1 MVNYRINEAE
11 TIFEPYYD
19 SGESYMENEKYSVL
33 SEYTVTYAENILA
46 EVKPTWYDVTATIH
60 HQASEDYVVKMV
72 RECDLDIRG
81 FDLLHLYNSTSD
93 KMQVRVCCEID
104 GVWHQV
110 IESFGCN
117 HPEELWGKI
126 SGEKITKISLEFRKV
141 GDGDPVSAELIWM
154 GLANEARKLEMES
167 RPSPYTA
174 DSWKGCFVENP
185 EIKPMIGIYFNE
197 EEWVE
202 LKEKLKDPFYARIV
216 ANLREKAQKCME
228 VEPEPLIQEYITNHT
243 HRVVRDRDMERPM
256 LQQNMEALAF
266 IGLLDENVEM
276 LRMACRKMLSLA
288 VTPHWFECVM
298 GCLPGATWHRRCF
311 TEEDICRK
319 VAIVLDWAGSLLT
332 WHGKNIV
339 YDALMN
345 KGLPRLESDF
355 HSVEY
360 IRHMNQGL
368 VFNGG
373 RVLALLALADRYP
386 RYEARLQDAARDE
399 REMVDLYV
407 MDDGGTIEGPAY
419 WNYTFSTVVGTL
431 YLLARHEKKTLS
443 EYAWDKLKK
452 TGDFA
457 LRILSD
463 YKDGTYTIP
472 FNDGH
477 VAQYSAASFAGF
489 IQITDDPRWKKLYQR
504 ILKQPKNHID
514 QTMTM
519 DAMLMLANIDD
530 FGEDDG
536 SEINPDGFSTLNEIG
551 HTSLRLPTEDVGR
564 VHCYLSGGPSIF
576 AHSHGDRG
584 QILLEVDHHSI
595 LIDRGIC
602 GYERSEIRLMANSSY
617 HNLFHPEVPA
627 DQPMKLQ
634 SAFEGTGAKVVRST
648 YENGVFDYCT
658 DTTNAWMPG
667 IFSSITRSVK
677 SEDPHLYLVYDDAV
691 MVEELA
697 SSFRL
702 NTRGEITQ
710 IGDKAWAITQDG
722 YQITILPVNYD
733 VEKTFIGVDG
743 VDEHLDPVN
752 QLRLYLAK
760 AKEQHI
766 ITLLEVSKAGQQKA
780 KVLSEHEIDYSGKI
794 YTV

>member
-19 SGESYMENEKYSVL
+19 SGESYIDNEKYSVL
-33 SEYTVTYAENILA
+33 SEYTVTYADGILA
-46 EVKPTWYDVTATIH
+46 KVKPTWYDVTATISM
-60 HQASEDYVVKMV
+60 QKSDDYVVKME
-72 RECDLDIRG
+72 RECELDIRG
-81 FDLLHLYNSTSD
+81 FDLLHLYASMSE

-104 GVWHQV
+104 GTWRQV
-110 IESFGCN
+110 IESFGRN
-117 HPEELWGKI
+117 EPEELWGKI
-126 SGEKITKISLEFRKV
+126 SGETITRISLEFRKI

-154 GLANEARKLEMES
+154 GLANEARKLEMEN
-167 RPSPYTA
+167 RPSPYTE

-185 EIKPMIGIYFNE
+185 EIKPLIGIYFNE
-197 EEWVE
+197 EEWAE
-202 LKEKLKDPFYARIV
+202 LKEKLQKPPFAQHV
-216 ANLREKAQKCME
+216 EKLREEAQKSME
-228 VEPEPLIQEYITNHT
+228 VEPEPLIRDFITNHF
-243 HRVVRDRDMERPM
+243 HRIVRDRDMETPM
-256 LQQNMEALAF
+256 YQTGMEALAF
-266 IGLLDENVEM
+266 IGLLDENIDM

-311 TEEDICRK
+311 TEEEICRK
-319 VAIVLDWAGSLLT
+319 VAVVLDWAGSLLT

-386 RYEARLQDAARDE
+386 RYEARLQDAAKDE
-399 REMVDLYV
+399 REMVDSYV

-419 WNYTFSTVVGTL
+419 WNYTFGTVVGTL
-431 YLLARHEKKTLS
+431 YLLARHEKKTLA

-457 LRILSD
+457 LKILSD
-463 YKDGTYTIP
+463 YKDGTYCIP
-472 FNDGH
+472 VNDAH
-477 VAQYSAASFAGF
+477 VGQYATALYAGF
-489 IQITDDPRWKKLYQR
+489 IQITDDPRWKKLYHR
-504 ILKQPKNHID
+504 VSANCDHPMPMSLE
-514 QTMTM
+514 TML
-519 DAMLMLANIDD
+519 LMMNIKD

-536 SEINPDGFSTLNEIG
+536 TPINPDGFSTLDEIG

-584 QILLEVDHHSI
+584 QIVLEVDHHSI

-602 GYERSEIRLMANSSY
+602 NYSRSEIHLMANSSY
-617 HNLFHPEVPA
+617 HNLFHPEVPEG
-627 DQPMKLQ
+627 QPKKLQ
-634 SAFEGTGAKVVRST
+634 NAFRGKGAKIVRST

-658 DTTNAWMPG
+658 DTTDAWDDG
-667 IFSSITRSVK
+667 IFTSITRSVK
-677 SEDPHLYLVYDDAV
+677 SEDPHLYLVYDDTV
-691 MVEELA
+691 MVEALA

-702 NTRGEITQ
+702 NTHGEIAK
-710 IGDKAWAITQDG
+710 IGDNAWAITQDG
-722 YQITILPVNYD
+722 YQITVLPVNYK
-733 VEKTFIGVDG
+733 VEDTFIGVDG
-743 VDEHLDPVN
+743 VDENIEPVN

-766 ITLLEVSKAGQQKA
+766 VTLLEVSKVGENKA
-780 KVLSEHEIDYSGKI
+780 KVLSEKAIDYNGKI
-794 YTV
+794 YNV